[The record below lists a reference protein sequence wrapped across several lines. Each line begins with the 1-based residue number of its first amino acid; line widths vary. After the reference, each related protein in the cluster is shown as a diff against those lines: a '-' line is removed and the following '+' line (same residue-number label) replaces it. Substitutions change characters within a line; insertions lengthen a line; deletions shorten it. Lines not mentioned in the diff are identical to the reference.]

1 MTQGAWWGG
10 TPVPGSAD
18 VRAFGA
24 AGDGVTD
31 DTAALQ
37 AAVDALPEG
46 GTLLLPFGR
55 YRVTRPVEVGR
66 ACRIEG
72 AGAFPRFGSVARD
85 FNSINAPVAR
95 PMLAGAVIVQSAPD
109 QDGLRLNVTGAAVH
123 LRGVGLEFEG
133 GHRFRA
139 TGHGIAANPE
149 RHLAGFDN
157 GLAGSVWD
165 NVVVAG
171 HDGDHYGLRVVNGIY
186 NDIRAFQSFGGGVVH
201 LVNDSAVNGHYG
213 NTVFHSL
220 YGQVFAG
227 GSADGIRLESVT
239 DMLNLLAFVRPQ
251 VTVADMTATFP
262 EARPTTA
269 AQQMLRAVGPVP
281 WVSLLQPDFETTV
294 GSTVTLPAPHCWLD
308 PAGLVA

>member
-1 MTQGAWWGG
+1 
-10 TPVPGSAD
+10 AD
-18 VRAFGA
+18 VRACGA
-24 AGDGVTD
+24 LGDGVTD
-31 DTAALQ
+31 DAAALQ

-55 YRVTRPVEVGR
+55 YRITRPVEVRR

-85 FNSINAPVAR
+85 FNSINAPIVT
-95 PMLAGAVIVQSAPD
+95 PMLAGSVIVQTAPE
-109 QDGLRLNVTGAAVH
+109 QDGLRLRVTGAAVH
-123 LRGVGLEFEG
+123 LRGVGIEFEG
-133 GHRFRA
+133 AHRFSA
-139 TGHGIAANPE
+139 TGHGIAAEPD
-149 RHLAGFDN
+149 RHLGGFDN
-157 GLAGSVWD
+157 GLSGSVWD

-186 NDIRAFQSFGGGVVH
+186 NDIRAFQSFGGGVVQ

-251 VTVADMTATFP
+251 VTVGDMTATFP
-262 EARPTTA
+262 GARPPTA
-269 AQQMLRAVGPVP
+269 AQQMLRAVGQVP
-281 WVSLLQPDFETTV
+281 WVSLLQYDFETTV
-294 GSTVTLPAPHCWLD
+294 GSGITPPGPDCWLD
-308 PAGLVA
+308 PAGLLGGC